1 MKTNNKHLYKEK
13 SKVIQ
18 KKKTSKKQTFLSQKI
33 NTTHRFLHLQ
43 TLLHLPRLYIP
54 KPNRLIITPT
64 DKPLAP
70 QQEGRAEIGVAV
82 EEPDGLGEASVE
94 VGFAVMEGAIE
105 RFPIWRCI

>member
-1 MKTNNKHLYKEK
+1 MKTNNKNLYKGR

-18 KKKTSKKQTFLSQKI
+18 KKKRKSTQTFLSQKI

-54 KPNRLIITPT
+54 KPNRLIITPA

-70 QQEGRAEIGVAV
+70 QQEGRAKVGVAV

-94 VGFAVMEGAIE
+94 VGFAVMQGSIE
-105 RFPIWRCI
+105 WFPFMNV